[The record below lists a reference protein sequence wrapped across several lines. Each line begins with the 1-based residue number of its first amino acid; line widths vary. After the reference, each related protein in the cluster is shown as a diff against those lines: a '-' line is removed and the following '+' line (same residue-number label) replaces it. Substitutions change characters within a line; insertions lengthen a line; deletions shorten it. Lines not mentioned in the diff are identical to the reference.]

1 MKCLALPSA
10 LLCPKLSYVSFD
22 KKSSTSKKIK
32 QENYD
37 SAQKQLE
44 QFVNNWVLLA
54 SLAPRSSSLTDGI
67 ATHSFTR

>member
-10 LLCPKLSYVSFD
+10 SLCPKLSYVSFD

-44 QFVNNWVLLA
+44 QFVNN
-54 SLAPRSSSLTDGI
+54 
-67 ATHSFTR
+67 